1 MSLKIKKGHLSVAI
15 HPVLIN
21 WGTLLLH
28 NANSHNCG
36 HAASLLEGNVEIII
50 DIMADAERLGAGEN
64 VGEAGLSKSEA
75 SMTKQEEMLENTHKI
90 FSYVRNAEYD
100 GVDAMLDEGVDVNA
114 TDDNGNTPLLVAA
127 QQGLK
132 KIAKLLLRRGANI
145 NQTNLA
151 GNTVLH
157 YCFAYSFESL
167 GDYFIKKGADDS
179 VANAEGLTCYEG
191 LSQDSVNNI

>member
-1 MSLKIKKGHLSVAI
+1 MK
-15 HPVLIN
+15 
-21 WGTLLLH
+21 
-28 NANSHNCG
+28 
-36 HAASLLEGNVEIII
+36 LEGNVEIIL
-50 DIMADAERLGAGEN
+50 DIMADAERLGAGES
-64 VGEAGLSKSEA
+64 VSEGGLSKSDA
-75 SMTKQEEMLENTHKI
+75 AMTKEEEMLENTHKI

-100 GVDAMLDEGVDVNA
+100 GVDAMLDEGVDVNSA
-114 TDDNGNTPLLVAA
+114 DDNGNTPLLVAA

-179 VANAEGLTCYEG
+179 IANAEGLTCYEG
-191 LSQDSVNNI
+191 LSQESVNNI

>member
-1 MSLKIKKGHLSVAI
+1 M
-15 HPVLIN
+15 
-21 WGTLLLH
+21 
-28 NANSHNCG
+28 
-36 HAASLLEGNVEIII
+36 E
-50 DIMADAERLGAGEN
+50 
-64 VGEAGLSKSEA
+64 VGG
-75 SMTKQEEMLENTHKI
+75 
-90 FSYVRNAEYD
+90 D
-100 GVDAMLDEGVDVNA
+100 GVDAMLDEGVDVNSA
-114 TDDNGNTPLLVAA
+114 DDNGNTPLLVAA

-179 VANAEGLTCYEG
+179 IANSEGLTCYEG